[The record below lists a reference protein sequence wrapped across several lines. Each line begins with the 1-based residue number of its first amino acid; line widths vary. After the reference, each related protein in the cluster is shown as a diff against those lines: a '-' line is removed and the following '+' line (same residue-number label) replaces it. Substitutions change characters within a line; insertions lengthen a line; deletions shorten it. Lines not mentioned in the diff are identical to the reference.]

1 MSELA
6 LAMTGGA
13 GLLTTLGGAIAWV
26 AARIASQSA
35 RFDRMEERYNRLHRE
50 HTLVLVKMERFRLA
64 FQIVA
69 AAMAREKPGDSSLVH
84 ARAILADQWIFPTE
98 EQIKTPADMAD
109 ALNEMNRGGGQ
120 KR

>member
-1 MSELA
+1 MSDLA
-6 LAMTGGA
+6 LAITGAA
-13 GLLTTLGGAIAWV
+13 GLLTTLGGALAWV
-26 AARIASQSA
+26 AARITAQSA
-35 RFDRMEERYNRLHRE
+35 RFDRMEERYNHLHRE

-84 ARAILADQWIFPTE
+84 ARAILADQWVFPSD

-109 ALNEMNRGGGQ
+109 ALKEMDEAGVQ